1 MADDPDTGIG
11 AMHGLIAT
19 LIPIIIIVVVAL
31 IILVLNDRF
40 APDLSIKKIVAYVVY
55 ACVLIVLILKL
66 FPLLGIG

>member
-1 MADDPDTGIG
+1 MHTGLV
-11 AMHGLIAT
+11 AV

-40 APDLSIKKIVAYVVY
+40 APDPSIKKIVAYVVY
-55 ACVLIVLILKL
+55 AVVLIALILKL